1 MKKSKSIKLHGIEI
15 LEHINL
21 IFSDQE
27 KYRRTVTREE
37 TPGQNLRLQN
47 LSDTEELMDDLERKR
62 RQRHKRTPVSIS
74 GAEVQ
79 YRHFS
84 MQTRGTEPTTFQ

>member
-37 TPGQNLRLQN
+37 TPGQNLRD
-47 LSDTEELMDDLERKR
+47 S
-62 RQRHKRTPVSIS
+62 RTSVTP
-74 GAEVQ
+74 
-79 YRHFS
+79 
-84 MQTRGTEPTTFQ
+84 RG

>member
-15 LEHINL
+15 LEYINL

-37 TPGQNLRLQN
+37 TPGQNLR
-47 LSDTEELMDDLERKR
+47 DC
-62 RQRHKRTPVSIS
+62 RTSVTP
-74 GAEVQ
+74 
-79 YRHFS
+79 
-84 MQTRGTEPTTFQ
+84 RG